1 MRQLKAMNSLRIQS
15 FAKRRSTFE
24 QYSHRLSTLQY
35 GQAAAQKGV
44 RVSAIYGQIRVQV
57 LYTSGGFGDHYFEHY
72 FKRRDDP
79 YFETREREERFIEQM
94 VAAVGSAVEKALPGF
109 MAAYITNLAQ
119 PYQQTAPLTAEQDLD
134 LSEIDLDFV
143 GE

>member
-1 MRQLKAMNSLRIQS
+1 MSNIRTVCLRFNLDKTLHKKAFEYLKSMDKSAFKSY
-15 FAKRRSTFE
+15 T
-24 QYSHRLSTLQY
+24 
-35 GQAAAQKGV
+35 QAAAL
-44 RVSAIYGQIRVQV
+44 A
-57 LYTSGGFGDHYFEHY
+57 LTEYFKHY
-72 FKRRDDP
+72 FKKRDDP
-79 YFETREREERFIEQM
+79 YFETREREERFIEQI

-119 PYQQTAPLTAEQDLD
+119 PYQLAAPPTAEQEPD

>member
-1 MRQLKAMNSLRIQS
+1 MSNIRTVCLRFNLDKPLHRKAFEYLRS
-15 FAKRRSTFE
+15 MDKSAFKSYT
-24 QYSHRLSTLQY
+24 
-35 GQAAAQKGV
+35 QAAAL
-44 RVSAIYGQIRVQV
+44 A
-57 LYTSGGFGDHYFEHY
+57 LTEYFEHY
-72 FKRRDDP
+72 FKKLDDP
-79 YFETREREERFIEQM
+79 YFETREREERFIEQI

-119 PYQQTAPLTAEQDLD
+119 PYQQTAPPTAEQEPD

>member
-1 MRQLKAMNSLRIQS
+1 MSNIRTVCLRFNLDKPLHKAAFDYLKTMDKSAFKSY
-15 FAKRRSTFE
+15 T
-24 QYSHRLSTLQY
+24 
-35 GQAAAQKGV
+35 QAAAL
-44 RVSAIYGQIRVQV
+44 AI
-57 LYTSGGFGDHYFEHY
+57 SEY
-72 FKRRDDP
+72 FKRYFKKCDDP
-79 YFETREREERFIEQM
+79 YLETREREERFVEQI

-119 PYQQTAPLTAEQDLD
+119 PYRKEIPATEQDPD

>member
-1 MRQLKAMNSLRIQS
+1 MSNIRTVCLRFNLDKPLHKRAFEYLKTMDKSAFKSY
-15 FAKRRSTFE
+15 T
-24 QYSHRLSTLQY
+24 
-35 GQAAAQKGV
+35 QAADL
-44 RVSAIYGQIRVQV
+44 AI
-57 LYTSGGFGDHYFEHY
+57 TEYFERY
-72 FKRRDDP
+72 FKKRDDP
-79 YFETREREERFIEQM
+79 YFETREREERFIEQI

-119 PYQQTAPLTAEQDLD
+119 PYQQNAPPTAEQEPD